1 LLCAQRVTHA
11 LRHARPPVP
20 VLFEEVL
27 ERLRVTA
34 DRESALLLFVRGQFT
49 VNVVDDKGKR
59 ERVERG
65 PQVVQHVTGDQ
76 GDVHRD
82 GHIDVQPVGGPPW
95 LVGRLRVNMLR
106 ILRPVCVA
114 DLRELVDVPGGVRQL
129 QPPRG
134 VKTKPIDRH
143 DRERLRDQG
152 HTLSCGS
159 GRGHVRQAADDDAA
173 RSVARSSL

>member
-1 LLCAQRVTHA
+1 MPQIDWHTGA
-11 LRHARPPVP
+11 
-20 VLFEEVL
+20 
-27 ERLRVTA
+27 VTA
-34 DRESALLLFVRGQFT
+34 VGAR
-49 VNVVDDKGKR
+49 
-59 ERVERG
+59 
-65 PQVVQHVTGDQ
+65 QVVQHVTGDQ

-134 VKTKPIDRH
+134 VKTKPADRH
-143 DRERLRDQG
+143 DGERSE
-152 HTLSCGS
+152 TK
-159 GRGHVRQAADDDAA
+159 VIP
-173 RSVARSSL
+173 